1 MRHTALEYGVLIEG
15 ELTLKIDFEEYTL
28 LPGDSF
34 CFDANRPHLY
44 QNNST
49 RTAKGIWFVIGRRE
63 MTYKSLDDLGLTT
76 LIEERKIK
84 SAVDV
89 LKVMKSQRQ
98 E

>member
-1 MRHTALEYGVLIEG
+1 
-15 ELTLKIDFEEYTL
+15 
-28 LPGDSF
+28 
-34 CFDANRPHLY
+34 
-44 QNNST
+44 
-49 RTAKGIWFVIGRRE
+49 VIGRRE